1 MGYIGSVEESCQ
13 LFEKLATSVQL
24 TSKCILESYRES
36 SRARIENSRYGGES
50 GAMLMS
56 AAIRARSNLITVIA
70 AFAAV
75 YVIWGTTYTAIRVAV
90 ETMPPFLMAG
100 VRFVIAGVFLYAFL
114 RARGVPRPTRIHWRS
129 AAIIGAF
136 LLLGGNGLVT
146 WSEQQVPSSVAALVV
161 ATMPLWMTLFDWL
174 MFQGARPTRRVAL
187 GLLLGLVGIVLLL
200 GPEQIQG
207 TATFSLFSL
216 VVLLMAPIL
225 WSVGSLY
232 SRKAATPENVFMTTA
247 MEMLAGG
254 AMLLVAGVVTGEV
267 SQFQPAEFSARS
279 LAALVYLILFGSIVA
294 FSAYIWLL
302 KHEQPARV
310 STYTYVNPVIATLLG
325 WMLLDERLT
334 PLTLAAVAVIVAAV
348 ALITTQRQK
357 AMEEEPVQVVEL
369 VKRQAEPVGD

>member
-1 MGYIGSVEESCQ
+1 MMSSASGRTRSY
-13 LFEKLATSVQL
+13 LF
-24 TSKCILESYRES
+24 
-36 SRARIENSRYGGES
+36 
-50 GAMLMS
+50 
-56 AAIRARSNLITVIA
+56 TVIA
-70 AFAAV
+70 AFAAL

-100 VRFVIAGVFLYAFL
+100 VRFVIAGALMYGFL
-114 RARGVPRPTRIHWRS
+114 RLRGAPRPTRIHWRS

-146 WSEQQVPSSVAALVV
+146 WSEQQVPSGIAALVV

-174 MFQGARPTRRVAL
+174 VFDGARPTRRVTL
-187 GLLLGLVGIVLLL
+187 GLVLGLVGIVLLL

-216 VVLLMAPIL
+216 LMLLMAPIL

-232 SRKAATPENVFMTTA
+232 SRKAVVPESIFMVTA

-254 AMLLVAGVVTGEV
+254 AMLLAAGVAAGEV
-267 SQFQPAEFSARS
+267 SELQAGAFSPASV
-279 LAALVYLILFGSIVA
+279 AAFLYLIVFGSIVA

-302 KHEQPARV
+302 KHEQPTRV
-310 STYTYVNPVIATLLG
+310 STYTYVNPVIAVLLG
-325 WMLLDERLT
+325 WLLLGERLT

-348 ALITTQRQK
+348 VLITTQRTK
-357 AMEEEPVQVVEL
+357 AAETDQPAPADVAL
-369 VKRQAEPVGD
+369 AEPVGD

>member
-1 MGYIGSVEESCQ
+1 
-13 LFEKLATSVQL
+13 
-24 TSKCILESYRES
+24 
-36 SRARIENSRYGGES
+36 
-50 GAMLMS
+50 MLMS